1 MERVIVVRWSV
12 NTGPE
17 PIIQYPPAEKFPPN
31 DLFVKLWTIHELNKE
46 RSMLEFVPEGDHW
59 YISVTQQYSGE
70 LYLLVLAYSQ
80 NADLENIIDFDILS
94 NIAGDLIESINT
106 NRITRAISETFNTI
120 KDYSKI
126 ISEKNFIIYFQ
137 DKIKITI
144 LQILRNGVI
153 SKTELV
159 RILKDNYGFS
169 TLNIDLLLTSFI
181 RDDLIIRKAMPGS
194 KECYFL
200 IKDIS
205 IIQLPPKRLPQFP
218 EDDYKSE
225 NIKAY
230 KDKIKSY
237 YNNMTI
243 VPNIENK
250 IMINLLVSNSEVYFL
265 FKSLRKKT
273 LSVHDCLV
281 ILNNNEDLFYDILDT
296 GFIYENK
303 GYVAL
308 ILDFRF
314 VKFKPFYIIKN
325 LSTKYKKNEISLNE
339 FITHLKLI
347 LGTSEKIN
355 LSTSYQII

>member
-94 NIAGDLIESINT
+94 NIAGDLIKSINS
-106 NRITRAISETFNTI
+106 NRITSAISETFNTI

-126 ISEKNFIIYFQ
+126 VSEKNFIIYFQ

-181 RDDLIIRKAMPGS
+181 RDNLIIRKAMPGS

-205 IIQLPPKRLPQFP
+205 IVQLPPKRMPEFP

-225 NIKAY
+225 NIKSY
-230 KDKIKSY
+230 KNKMKSY
-237 YNNMTI
+237 YSNFTI
-243 VPNIENK
+243 VPTIENK
-250 IMINLLVSNSEVYFL
+250 VMVNLLISNSETYQL
-265 FKSLRKKT
+265 FKSLRKKV
-273 LSVHDCLV
+273 LSVHECLV

-303 GYVAL
+303 GYVVL
-308 ILDFRF
+308 VLDFRF
-314 VKFKPFYIIKN
+314 VKFTPFYMIKH
-325 LSTKYKKNEISLNE
+325 LSKRYNKKEISLYE
-339 FITHLKLI
+339 LISHLKL
-347 LGTSEKIN
+347 LTGTTN
-355 LSTSYQII
+355 FQNTSLHYEII